1 MRMTNSSLYSV
12 RERKDERAEKREKR
26 RREEKRGVVVV
37 GISNQSNQQMEGL
50 STIPGCTVRYGTYHE
65 IPSVNYLPVLLRYRF
80 VGILLPK
87 VSDGD
92 VPFMLRY
99 WYGSARVME
108 TSGPISVSAVLLHF
122 IFSTALCTIAT
133 TTTTTTTTT
142 KYSGQIQEQLA
153 DGPCVD
159 ILISIVMIF
168 EMLETAGLFSY

>member
-1 MRMTNSSLYSV
+1 M
-12 RERKDERAEKREKR
+12 
-26 RREEKRGVVVV
+26 V

-142 KYSGQIQEQLA
+142 KYSGQIQEQQA